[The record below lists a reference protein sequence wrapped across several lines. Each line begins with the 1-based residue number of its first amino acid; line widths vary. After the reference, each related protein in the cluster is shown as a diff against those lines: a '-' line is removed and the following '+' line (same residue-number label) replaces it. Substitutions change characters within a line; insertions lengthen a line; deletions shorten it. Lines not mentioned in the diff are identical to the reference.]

1 MSEYIHGETDS
12 EEIERL
18 EHMAAFTA
26 NLIFKDFECHSGK
39 RMLDLGCGVGA
50 MTQQLYNR
58 FPGIHLSGVDIQLQS
73 LRVAQAKHPIA
84 FYAHADGA
92 FLPFCDKVFDCV
104 HSSWLLEHVRSP
116 LNILCEVRRVLKVG
130 GQCQFL
136 EVDNSSLKTVPEYPE
151 VVGVMSTL
159 NRIQVESGGDPYI
172 GRRLGQLLKEA
183 DLSNVKVIPLN
194 LRGDSSNFYVF
205 QGLTK
210 VFANIFESVEQSLGL
225 KMIPKI
231 RIAAARLRGL
241 QVAEGDVIFYSPV
254 IGRGTR
260 NR

>member
-1 MSEYIHGETDS
+1 MPEYIHGETDS
-12 EEIERL
+12 KEIERL

-58 FPGIHLSGVDIQLQS
+58 FPGVHLSGVDIQLQS
-73 LRVAQAKHPIA
+73 LRVAQSQHPIA
-84 FYAHADGA
+84 FYAYADGA
-92 FLPFCDKVFDCV
+92 NLPFCDNAFDCV

-116 LNILCEVRRVLKVG
+116 LNILHEIRRVLKVG

-151 VVGVMSTL
+151 VDGVMSTL
-159 NRIQVESGGDPYI
+159 NRMQIESGGDPYI

-183 DLSNVKVIPLN
+183 DLSNVTVIPLN
-194 LRGDSSNFYVF
+194 LRGDSSNYYVF
-205 QGLTK
+205 EGLTE
-210 VFANIFESVEQSLGL
+210 VFANIFESVEQTLGP
-225 KMIPKI
+225 KMIPII
-231 RIAAARLRGL
+231 RIAAAKLRGI
-241 QVAEGDVIFYSPV
+241 QVAEGDAILYSPV

>member
-1 MSEYIHGETDS
+1 M
-12 EEIERL
+12 
-18 EHMAAFTA
+18 
-26 NLIFKDFECHSGK
+26 
-39 RMLDLGCGVGA
+39 
-50 MTQQLYNR
+50 
-58 FPGIHLSGVDIQLQS
+58 
-73 LRVAQAKHPIA
+73 
-84 FYAHADGA
+84 
-92 FLPFCDKVFDCV
+92 
-104 HSSWLLEHVRSP
+104 
-116 LNILCEVRRVLKVG
+116 LKVG

-172 GRRLGQLLKEA
+172 GRRLAQLLKEA

-210 VFANIFESVEQSLGL
+210 VFANIFESVEQTLGP

-241 QVAEGDVIFYSPV
+241 QVAESDAIFYSPV